1 MLIKHKILPLRIIYK
16 FYVQALALM
25 VSAFFCCLFGC
36 KEQKS
41 KALSNN
47 KGVIKDLV
55 IFYDIKDSIL
65 HIDSTLKQKIWFKDS
80 LIIDEV
86 RDVVIYSDSKI
97 STIDFKLKYYRFT
110 DLRTK
115 NVWIFSNFSDTAKAW
130 KSYNIYDSTDIVGG
144 WDFKRKWE
152 DRTFKFRFLR
162 DTIIDQIKYKIYIAK
177 GPDTTKNDA
186 LFAYAAES
194 NMYPVFSLDYN
205 LSNQIKLPVL
215 KTDYSTNQEVTNRIV
230 NSSLTLLCDTL
241 TSEEEKVFTAWAKFA
256 ENTFSKEK
264 RLERKRK

>member
-162 DTIIDQIKYKIYIAK
+162 DTIINKVKYQIYMAK

-186 LFAYAAES
+186 LFAYATDS
-194 NMYPVFSLDYN
+194 GMYPVFSLDYN
-205 LSNQIKLPVL
+205 LSNEIKLPIL
-215 KTDYSTNQEVTNRIV
+215 KTDYSTTQEVANRIV
-230 NSSLTLLCDTL
+230 NSSLTLLRDSL
-241 TSEEEKVFTAWAKFA
+241 TTEEEKVFKAWERYSQQNPVVK
-256 ENTFSKEK
+256 K
-264 RLERKRK
+264 R